1 MFTLPLLSIT
11 KLSKRFGGT
20 QALDGVDLE
29 IESGEIHA
37 LLGEN
42 GAGKSTLIKI
52 LAGVYLADS
61 GDIRLKGSIVHPH
74 RQAVPI
80 AFIHQDLGL
89 VETMTVAENIA
100 LVAGYAK
107 KNAMISWRAT
117 RDVAASALRDLGST
131 INPEAKIADLP
142 LAERSLV
149 AIARALA
156 TQADVVVL
164 DEPTAALP
172 EPDVAR
178 LLKVL
183 EQLASRGIAVIYVSH
198 RIDEV
203 FRVAHRVT
211 VLRDGRR
218 VGTGRVQ
225 DTSPAELIKMIVGRS
240 LSDLFVEPSAPTSK
254 LVLNVDNLRTG
265 HVGPISFRLHEGEVL
280 GLAGLRGAGH
290 LSVGRAI
297 YGMLPRDSGQVAV
310 SGETLGATRPSDAI
324 RAGIGLLPNKRREEG
339 LANSMSVK
347 ENTFINPA
355 AYGVR
360 WFQFIGHDSER
371 ANCEELLV
379 RLSVRPAAPDLTISA
394 LSGGNQQKVILA
406 RWFAIG
412 TPILILEEPTLGV
425 DVGAKVDVY
434 RLIDEALRKGH
445 AVLLVSSDFE
455 EVASACHRVLIFD
468 RGHVVAELGRS
479 DLSVARITAMASG
492 SDKVGNEGGQFELAQ
507 V

>member
-1 MFTLPLLSIT
+1 MGSHLRIATLRPSVRLQSTSGIEDGYSTGLLSIT

-20 QALDGVDLE
+20 QALDDVDLE

-42 GAGKSTLIKI
+42 GAGKSTLIKV

-107 KNAMISWRAT
+107 KHAMISWRAT

-131 INPEAKIADLP
+131 IDPEAKIAGLP

-240 LSDLFVEPSAPTSK
+240 LSDLSRRAKRADFKVGLERRQSPNWACRTHFISIARGGGARIGRATRSGAP
-254 LVLNVDNLRTG
+254 
-265 HVGPISFRLHEGEVL
+265 FR
-280 GLAGLRGAGH
+280 
-290 LSVGRAI
+290 GRAI
-297 YGMLPRDSGQVAV
+297 YGMLPRDLWAGSRVR
-310 SGETLGATRPSDAI
+310 ETLGATRLSDAI
-324 RAGIGLLPNKRREEG
+324 RSWDR
-339 LANSMSVK
+339 V
-347 ENTFINPA
+347 A
-355 AYGVR
+355 A
-360 WFQFIGHDSER
+360 E
-371 ANCEELLV
+371 
-379 RLSVRPAAPDLTISA
+379 
-394 LSGGNQQKVILA
+394 
-406 RWFAIG
+406 
-412 TPILILEEPTLGV
+412 
-425 DVGAKVDVY
+425 
-434 RLIDEALRKGH
+434 
-445 AVLLVSSDFE
+445 
-455 EVASACHRVLIFD
+455 
-468 RGHVVAELGRS
+468 
-479 DLSVARITAMASG
+479 
-492 SDKVGNEGGQFELAQ
+492 
-507 V
+507 